1 MKDIIESAFEDRNH
15 LTPATASPE
24 IKDAVNEAIHLLD
37 SGKARVAEQK
47 GVGDWQ
53 VNEWLKKA
61 VLLSFRLADNT
72 PMPLDIHNTLI
83 RCPLSMQ
90 LRLRKSFKHQVSG

>member
-47 GVGDWQ
+47 GVGDW
-53 VNEWLKKA
+53 A
-61 VLLSFRLADNT
+61 S
-72 PMPLDIHNTLI
+72 
-83 RCPLSMQ
+83 
-90 LRLRKSFKHQVSG
+90 